1 MIDERYQ
8 AGLCVIS
15 RKAYIFGGHDVP
27 NDGTASERMNI
38 DKNTWKQIPNLPV
51 AGVCLYALH
60 VKDQILI
67 TPWQT
72 GEFISYSLMTKSY
85 HPKK

>member
-38 DKNTWKQIPNLPV
+38 DKNTWK
-51 AGVCLYALH
+51 
-60 VKDQILI
+60 
-67 TPWQT
+67 
-72 GEFISYSLMTKSY
+72 
-85 HPKK
+85 